1 MTVIVPIW
9 QHKRSKMYY
18 CRCWNCGEESARF
31 INVADAMKAARKHF
45 KTCRQPDRWTNK
57 VGRENIMVGCEF
69 TFG

>member
-9 QHKRSKMYY
+9 QHKQTKKYF
-18 CRCWNCGEESARF
+18 CRCWNCGEESERY

-45 KTCRQPDRWTNK
+45 KTCSAPGRWTTAQN
-57 VGRENIMVGCEF
+57 RENAMVGCEF